1 MAMRDRNV
9 SRGVLSGAVLTFVID
24 SEQRVIAHCDRL
36 LGATDLPE
44 PDRAR
49 LLRLRGEAESRLGRL
64 TFAAAA

>member
-1 MAMRDRNV
+1 MRYQHI
-9 SRGVLSGAVLTFVID
+9 SRGALAGATLSFVME

-44 PDRAR
+44 QDRNR
-49 LLRLRGEAESRLGRL
+49 LLRLRGEAEARLGRL